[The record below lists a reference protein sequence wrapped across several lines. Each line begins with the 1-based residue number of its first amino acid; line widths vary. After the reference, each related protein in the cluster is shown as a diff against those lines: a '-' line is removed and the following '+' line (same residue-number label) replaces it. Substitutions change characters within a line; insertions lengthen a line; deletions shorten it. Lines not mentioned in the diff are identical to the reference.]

1 MVRAYFIII
10 LVILSSINI
19 DGQASEQDSIS
30 IWKSIQET
38 ESIEFTKPDQALKQY
53 QEIYDRAIS
62 LNYFEPAFKAKLYS
76 ASVYSNLAKYDT
88 ALIYYD
94 QAENINAK
102 LNSRLN
108 SALIALNRA
117 NTFVFKED
125 FEEAIKNH
133 FAGIKILEE
142 NKDSFR
148 LSTAYSNLSTVYQV
162 MDDFDNQ
169 ILYIKKAMAM
179 TAKENLLSRGHNHC
193 NLVAPYLMLNNFAS
207 AYDHCKTCDSLAI
220 LAENE
225 SLSFFSTRAWGEYHL
240 FKEEPQAA
248 SSYFKKAMGIA
259 EENQFNYYAQ
269 ELYISLADALLNIES
284 FNEAQSYLQKALT
297 YAEEAGLLEL
307 RKKATFMLAVL
318 EQRRGNHKE
327 AMNYMLS
334 HDSLKD
340 SLVNAENKKLIA
352 DANAKFLTEKKDKE
366 LAISEIA
373 LQKSKSRS
381 QLLSLGI
388 LSLLALSIF
397 VWFSFKQRQNRIEQ
411 ELKAIKKE
419 QEVRSLEAIIEGEEK
434 ERIRIAQ
441 ELHDGVNGDLAAIKF
456 KLSSLLKMNNEI
468 ITEAVNM
475 IDDSCHKV
483 RAISHNLVPPSL
495 QNFSLIEAVQS
506 YCENMDSIHK
516 EKINF
521 TFIGTQPNLSKNQE
535 VNILRIIQELLTN
548 AIKHAQANSLDIQI
562 SNSNNSLMIV
572 VEDDGKGYVIDD
584 NSKIG
589 IGLKNIK
596 SRVDYL
602 NAILQIESDEK
613 GTSNLIELD
622 LSKQL

>member
-1 MVRAYFIII
+1 MCIR
-10 LVILSSINI
+10 
-19 DGQASEQDSIS
+19 
-30 IWKSIQET
+30 
-38 ESIEFTKPDQALKQY
+38 
-53 QEIYDRAIS
+53 DR
-62 LNYFEPAFKAKLYS
+62 
-76 ASVYSNLAKYDT
+76 YDT

-102 LNSRLN
+102 INSRLN

-117 NTFVFKED
+117 NIFVFKED

-142 NKDSFR
+142 HKDTLR
-148 LSTAYSNLSTVYQV
+148 LSTSYRNLSTVYQV

-169 ILYIKKAMAM
+169 ILYIKKALSM
-179 TAKENLLSRGHNHC
+179 TASENLLERGHNHC
-193 NLVAPYLMLNNFAS
+193 NLVAPYLMLNNFEN
-207 AYDHCKTCDSLAI
+207 AYAHCKTCDSLAI

-225 SLSFFSTRAWGEYHL
+225 NLNFFSTRTWGEYHL

-248 SSYFKKAMGIA
+248 STYFKKAMGIA

-284 FNEAQSYLQKALT
+284 FDEAQTYLQKALA
-297 YAEEAGLLEL
+297 YAEEEDLLEL
-307 RKKATFMLAVL
+307 RKKATFMMAIL

-327 AMNYMLS
+327 AMNHMLS

-340 SLVNAENKKLIA
+340 SLVNKENKKLVA
-352 DANAKFLTEKKDKE
+352 NANAKFLTEKKDKE
-366 LAISEIA
+366 LAISEFA
-373 LQKSKSRS
+373 LQKSRSKSH
-381 QLLSLGI
+381 LLSLAI
-388 LSLLALSIF
+388 FSLLAISIF
-397 VWFSFKQRQNRIEQ
+397 VWLSFKQRQNRIEQ
-411 ELKAIKKE
+411 ELKAIKKD

-456 KLSSLLKMNNEI
+456 KLSSLLKMNNEVI
-468 ITEAVNM
+468 AEAVNM

-495 QNFSLIEAVQS
+495 QNFSLIEAVQN
-506 YCENMDSIHK
+506 YCENMNSIHN

-521 TFIGTQPNLSKNQE
+521 TFIGSPPNLSKNQE

-548 AIKHAQANSLDIQI
+548 SIKHAQAKSIDIQI

-572 VEDDGKGYVIDD
+572 VEDDGKGYLLDD
-584 NSKIG
+584 NAKIG
-589 IGLKNIK
+589 IGLNNIK

-602 NAILQIESDEK
+602 NASLQIDSDEN

-622 LSKQL
+622 LNK